1 MRFRL
6 RPADSSDFDFIWRL
20 RAETMKAVISE
31 AYGWNEE
38 TQREYAAESLAGQIV
53 LVDEKP
59 VGVLTLL
66 DWGDQLHLSWMAI
79 LPEMQGQGL
88 GGELLE
94 HCRQCAIEADKP
106 ITLQVL
112 RNNPAIRLYE
122 RFGFKTYAYDGRHR
136 VLMRWN
142 HRAE

>member
-1 MRFRL
+1 
-6 RPADSSDFDFIWRL
+6 
-20 RAETMKAVISE
+20 MKAVISV
-31 AYGWNEE
+31 AYGWDEE
-38 TQREYAAESLAGQIV
+38 AQRGIAAESLAGQIV

-66 DWGDQLHLSWMAI
+66 DWGDQLHLSWIAV

-88 GGELLE
+88 GAELLK
-94 HCRQCAIEADKP
+94 HCRRRAIEAGKP

-122 RFGFKTYAYDGRHR
+122 RFGFKTYAYDGQHK

-142 HRAE
+142 HNAE

>member
-1 MRFRL
+1 
-6 RPADSSDFDFIWRL
+6 
-20 RAETMKAVISE
+20 MKAVISKT
-31 AYGWNEE
+31 YGWDEE
-38 TQREYAAESLAGQIV
+38 TQREIAGESLAGQIV

-66 DWGDQLHLSWMAI
+66 DWGDQLHLSWIAI
-79 LPEMQGQGL
+79 LPETQGQGL

-94 HCRQCAIEADKP
+94 HCHRRAIEAGKP

-112 RNNPAIRLYE
+112 RNNPAVRLYE
-122 RFGFKTYAYDGRHR
+122 RFGFKTYAYDGQHK

-142 HRAE
+142 HSAG